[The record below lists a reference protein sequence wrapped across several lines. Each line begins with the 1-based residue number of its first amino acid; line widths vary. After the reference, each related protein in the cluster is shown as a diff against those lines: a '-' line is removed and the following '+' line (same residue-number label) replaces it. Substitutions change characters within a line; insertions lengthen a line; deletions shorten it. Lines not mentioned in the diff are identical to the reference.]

1 MTVSVGIVGAGA
13 IARKMHLPVL
23 LSMSDVRVDWLYDR
37 DPDRA
42 RDLGKAYG
50 VPVVQAASPAQLP
63 QSDVVLLAIPVE
75 ARHEYFETVA
85 RQGGSVFC
93 EKPFALTAAEHRR
106 VAALYAD
113 SRVAC
118 GYMRRFYDSVLTLR
132 QVVAEGWF
140 GPLTRLRIAEGNRSR
155 ASGADTSFLD
165 GSGSGAACGVLTDLG
180 SHSIDLALHLTQA
193 SSFRIRECEMVFDGP
208 IDRRVAARVD
218 LIGAPAGDWSRGTGA
233 AVAVTSPA
241 GSGDVPSGDS
251 VEFEYEVSWL
261 DVQPNRLELQFER
274 ATVFCGLGW
283 NAEVLVGQP
292 EKPAQAFRLLAP
304 VQGARTPNQAF
315 YLEWRAFLEG
325 LAGERESAISANSA
339 YLTTALVESLHEWG
353 RHAHD

>member
-50 VPVVQAASPAQLP
+50 VPVVQAASPAELP
-63 QSDVVLLAIPVE
+63 QADVVLLAIPVE
-75 ARHEYFETVA
+75 ARNEYFETVA
-85 RQGGSVFC
+85 RRGRALFC
-93 EKPFALTAAEHRR
+93 ETPFALSAAEHRR

-132 QVVAEGWF
+132 QVLAEGWF
-140 GPLTRLRIAEGNRSR
+140 GPLKRLRIAEGNRSR

-165 GSGSGAACGVLTDLG
+165 GSGSGSGAACGVLTDLG
-180 SHSIDLALHLTQA
+180 SHSIDLALHLTRA
-193 SSFRIRECEMVFDGP
+193 RSFRIRECEMVFDGY
-208 IDRRVAARVD
+208 IDRRVEARVD
-218 LIGAPAGDWSRGTGA
+218 LIGASAE
-233 AVAVTSPA
+233 
-241 GSGDVPSGDS
+241 DS
-251 VEFEYEVSWL
+251 VEFEYRVSWL
-261 DVQPNRLELQFER
+261 DVQPNRMELQFER

-283 NAEVLVGQP
+283 NAEVFVGQP
-292 EKPAQAFRLLAP
+292 HKPAQALRLLAP

-315 YLEWRAFLEG
+315 YLEWRAFLDG
-325 LAGERESAISANSA
+325 LAGGRESSISANSA
-339 YLTTALVESLHEWG
+339 YLTTALVESLHAQG
-353 RHAHD
+353 RCIHA

>member
-13 IARKMHLPVL
+13 IAKKMHLPVL

-37 DPDRA
+37 DPHRA
-42 RDLGKAYG
+42 QDLGKAYG
-50 VPVVQAASPAQLP
+50 VPVAQAASPAELP
-63 QSDVVLLAIPVE
+63 HSDVVLLAIPVE
-75 ARHEYFETVA
+75 ARNEYFEAVA
-85 RQGGSVFC
+85 RRGGSVFC

-132 QVVAEGWF
+132 QVLTEGWF
-140 GPLTRLRIAEGNRSR
+140 GPLRRLRIAEGNRSR

-165 GSGSGAACGVLTDLG
+165 GSGSGSSVACGVLTDLG

-193 SSFRIRECEMVFDGP
+193 KSFRIRECEMVFDGP

-218 LIGAPAGDWSRGTGA
+218 LMGASDA
-233 AVAVTSPA
+233 
-241 GSGDVPSGDS
+241 DS
-251 VEFEYEVSWL
+251 VEFEYCVSWL
-261 DVQPNRLELQFER
+261 DIQPNRMELEFER

-292 EKPAQAFRLLAP
+292 EKPARAFRLLSP
-304 VQGARTPNQAF
+304 VRGARTPNQAF

-325 LAGERESAISANSA
+325 LAGKRESSISANSV
-339 YLTTALVESLHEWG
+339 YLTTALVESLHERG
-353 RHAHD
+353 RRLHA